1 MHLIEILG
9 PGCPRCDKATAEIR
23 AVVERNHCEAD
34 VRHVTDPFEIVARG
48 ALFSIPVVL
57 IDGVLVSRGRVPSR
71 KDIERWLDVG
81 SEVPVEASGWRGMG
95 FFLFVL
101 VASLLFDRLV
111 FHPLPP
117 APMAPSVWIGLGPL
131 GVGGLALVVL
141 AQTAAPMWGDAAAV
155 VTTLSLIVATA
166 LWGFGLWWLAA
177 SVVLLVAY
185 LRRGPL
191 PYGLGWWAF
200 TFPLG
205 ALTASTLALA
215 RGWHAGALEAIGV
228 ILFVALLVAWV
239 IVSGGT
245 LGAVRS
251 GAAWRR

>member
-155 VTTLSLIVATA
+155 VTMLSLIVATA

-177 SVVLLVAY
+177 SWSSWSPTCAEVLSRTDSDGGRSPFRLAPS
-185 LRRGPL
+185 RRAPS
-191 PYGLGWWAF
+191 PSRA
-200 TFPLG
+200 
-205 ALTASTLALA
+205 
-215 RGWHAGALEAIGV
+215 AGTRAPSRP
-228 ILFVALLVAWV
+228 
-239 IVSGGT
+239 SG
-245 LGAVRS
+245 
-251 GAAWRR
+251 